1 MVWAFMER
9 ELEKIR
15 GTIITIDDLK
25 RKVIYIWNR
34 FPKKLC
40 RNIVK
45 RFEHLIEVV
54 KKNNGNKENVKDR
67 RDRRPKYK
75 LDELNKNEGKKPK
88 LILKHRLGWT
98 NKLFEEYHDTIERIA
113 YNEKTFLDF
122 KNKYNIFIKRE
133 IAFFKKVNGFIGKY
147 NYKRRSI

>member
-15 GTIITIDDLK
+15 GTIKTIDDLK

-34 FPKKLC
+34 IPKKLC

-45 RFEHLIEVV
+45 RFEYLIEVV

-75 LDELNKNEGKKPK
+75 LGEFDKNKKNK
-88 LILKHRLGWT
+88 LKVRLGWT
-98 NKLFEEYHDTIERIA
+98 NKIFEEYEDTIKRIA
-113 YNEKTFLDF
+113 KMKRLSLTLRTSI
-122 KNKYNIFIKRE
+122 KY
-133 IAFFKKVNGFIGKY
+133 
-147 NYKRRSI
+147 S